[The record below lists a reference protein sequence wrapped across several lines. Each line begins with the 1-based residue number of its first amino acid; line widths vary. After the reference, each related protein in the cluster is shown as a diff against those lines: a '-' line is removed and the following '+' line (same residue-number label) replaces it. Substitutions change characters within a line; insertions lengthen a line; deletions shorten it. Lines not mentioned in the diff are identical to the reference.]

1 MSTLKPSTIQLF
13 FYLCTAIGATF
24 ALYCDASTVYKYK
37 DENGKWR
44 FSDRPPANKSQQT
57 EELTFAAS
65 EENPANLKFDY
76 LQKDGNYKAV
86 VINPFHIPIEVKI
99 AFDDGPE
106 FRDVIPSNGQA
117 VFYEGK
123 SAAPKFRYHYVW
135 GDPSAKA
142 DGSSYGLPV
151 ASLSQHRISQSFK
164 GRFSHSRQPSLYAV
178 DIALPIGTDIAAARD
193 GVVAFVR
200 DDYAFGGAN
209 QYFLDKANVIH
220 VVHDDGTYA
229 TYAHLLLGS
238 AIVKAGD
245 VVKRGQVLGQSG
257 TSGYSTGPHLHFV
270 IRQNRRFNTES
281 IPFTF
286 DGPSGTFTPKAKQK
300 ICPCPPHPQ

>member
-1 MSTLKPSTIQLF
+1 MLRFTHLIFTSAILF
-13 FYLCTAIGATF
+13 YTTSHAA
-24 ALYCDASTVYKYK
+24 TVYKYK

-44 FSDRPPANKSQQT
+44 FSDRPPADKTQQT

-76 LQKDGNYKAV
+76 LQKDGNYKAI
-86 VINPFHIPIEVKI
+86 VINPFYIPIEVKI
-99 AFDDGPE
+99 AFDDGRPE

-123 SAAPKFRYHYVW
+123 SAAPKFRYRYVW

-151 ASLSQHRISQSFK
+151 ASLSQHRISQGFK
-164 GRFSHSRQPSLYAV
+164 GSFSHSRQPSLYAV

-193 GVVAFVR
+193 GVVTFVR

-220 VVHDDGTYA
+220 IVHEDGTYA

-238 AIVKAGD
+238 AIVKVGD
-245 VVKRGQVLGQSG
+245 VVKRGQILGQSG

-286 DGPSGTFTPKAKQK
+286 DGLGGAFTPKAKQK
-300 ICPCPPHPQ
+300 VCPCPPHQQ

>member
-1 MSTLKPSTIQLF
+1 MLRLITLLCSAALLNCST
-13 FYLCTAIGATF
+13 AF
-24 ALYCDASTVYKYK
+24 AATVYKYK
-37 DENGKWR
+37 DENGKWK
-44 FSDRPPANKSQQT
+44 FSDRPPEDKSQQT

-76 LQKDGNYKAV
+76 QQQDGSYRAV
-86 VINPFHIPIEVKI
+86 VINPFYIPIEVKI
-99 AFDDGPE
+99 EFDDGRPA
-106 FRDVIPSNGQA
+106 FRAVLPSNGQI
-117 VFYEGK
+117 VFYEGS
-123 SAAPKFRYHYVW
+123 SAAPKFRYRYVW
-135 GDPSAKA
+135 GDPNAKA
-142 DGSSYGLPV
+142 DGSNYGLPV
-151 ASLSQHRISQSFK
+151 SSLSQHRISQSFK

-220 VVHDDGTYA
+220 VVHEDGTYA

-238 AIVKAGD
+238 AVVQAGD
-245 VVKRGQVLGQSG
+245 KVKRGQVLGQSG

-270 IRQNRRFNTES
+270 IRQNKGFKTES

-286 DGPSGTFTPKAKQK
+286 DGPSGVFTPKAQQK
-300 ICPCPPHPQ
+300 VCPCPPKT